1 LELYDEVWRHM
12 KDQQMMDM
20 LLATNATARKYRG
33 GMMLSTQSPLQLG
46 DYAHLIRTNCP
57 DAIFMGGSFNPKE
70 YGVFQLNE
78 RQLELI
84 SSLEAGEFLLTR
96 KKYSKVCRLSV
107 DEQSRWL
114 YSTDPNDRVKRN
126 KAIEEFGREEAFRH
140 LVAMST
146 AK

>member
-1 LELYDEVWRHM
+1 M
-12 KDQQMMDM
+12 
-20 LLATNATARKYRG
+20 ARKYRG
-33 GMMLSTQSPLQLG
+33 GMMLATQSPLQLG
-46 DYAHLIRTNCP
+46 DYADLIRTNCP

-84 SSLEAGEFLLTR
+84 SSLEPGEFLLTR

-107 DEQSRWL
+107 DEQSKWL
-114 YSTDPNDRVKRN
+114 YSTDPNDRLRRN
-126 KAIEEFGREEAFRH
+126 QAIAKYGREEAFRH
-140 LVAMST
+140 LVATAT